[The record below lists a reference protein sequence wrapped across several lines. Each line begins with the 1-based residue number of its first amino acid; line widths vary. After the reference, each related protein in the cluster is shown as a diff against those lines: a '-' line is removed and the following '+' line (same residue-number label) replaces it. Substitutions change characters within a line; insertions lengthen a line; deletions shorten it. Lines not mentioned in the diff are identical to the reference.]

1 MAIGLVELQGSVQR
15 LQDYAQIK
23 HNDDNKGLVMQSQLT
38 KDAQKTAEDKAYTV
52 RRGDDVNNSGKRF
65 DAKDKGG
72 NEYTG
77 DGGRNRKNS
86 NQTQDGKVV
95 IKGTG
100 STLDIRI

>member
-23 HNDDNKGLVMQSQLT
+23 HNDDNKGVVMQSQLSR
-38 KDAQKTAEDKAYTV
+38 DAQKTAEDKANTV
-52 RRGDDVNNSGKRF
+52 RRGDDVGNGQKRF
-65 DAKDKGG
+65 DAKDKGS

-77 DGGRNRKNS
+77 DGGRNRNAQSKAR
-86 NQTQDGKVV
+86 DGKVI
-95 IKGTG
+95 IKSEG